1 MLWMSCLL
9 LRMGFPMTAVQTVF
23 LFLTPTI
30 YAFFVSV
37 SGMLCNVK
45 FPRYDWTSE
54 YYAVKGGAFSVLLS
68 IGVGL
73 LSCMIPL
80 VLCMLNLKDALLI
93 VALTT
98 VVILILTI
106 AIDRKLSRMSLY
118 V

>member
-1 MLWMSCLL
+1 
-9 LRMGFPMTAVQTVF
+9 
-23 LFLTPTI
+23 
-30 YAFFVSV
+30 
-37 SGMLCNVK
+37 
-45 FPRYDWTSE
+45 
-54 YYAVKGGAFSVLLS
+54 
-68 IGVGL
+68 
-73 LSCMIPL
+73 MIPL